1 MKVKN
6 ARTRIV
12 AALWSSVLIG
22 APLLAPL
29 LGVEPSF
36 AGAPVCSVFCG
47 KTATVSGPAH
57 ASCLQACRACGG
69 DVSRVCPQGFGGFFG
84 SNLPQICCATG
95 TSCCPSVT
103 GTSTCCPAGTGCV
116 FPLGQCAP
124 GCCVPTCAD
133 TCTLGGTGCDAG
145 TPDCFCASTT
155 EGSPACVSQNVG
167 CTGPCSSSAECG
179 PGEVC
184 FRLSF

>member
-29 LGVEPSF
+29 FGVEPSF
-36 AGAPVCSVFCG
+36 AEPPVCSVFCG
-47 KTATVSGPAH
+47 KTASVSGPAH
-57 ASCLQACRACGG
+57 ASCLKACRACGG
-69 DVSRVCPQGFGGFFG
+69 DVSRVCPPGFGFFG

-95 TSCCPSVT
+95 TSCCTSVT
-103 GTSTCCPAGTGCV
+103 GTSTCCPAGTGC
-116 FPLGQCAP
+116 LRGQCTP
-124 GCCVPTCAD
+124 GCCFATCAD
-133 TCTLGGTGCDAG
+133 TCTPGTLGGPCDGG

-155 EGSPACVSQNVG
+155 EGPPACVSSNVE
-167 CTGPCSSSAECG
+167 CTG
-179 PGEVC
+179 V
-184 FRLSF
+184 

>member
-36 AGAPVCSVFCG
+36 AEPPVCSVFCG
-47 KTATVSGPAH
+47 KTASVSGPAH
-57 ASCLQACRACGG
+57 ASCLKACRACGG
-69 DVSRVCPQGFGGFFG
+69 DVSRVCPPGFGFFG

-95 TSCCPSVT
+95 TSCCTSVT
-103 GTSTCCPAGTGCV
+103 GTSTCCPAGTGC
-116 FPLGQCAP
+116 LRGQCTP
-124 GCCVPTCAD
+124 GCCFATCAD
-133 TCTLGGTGCDAG
+133 TCTPGTLGGPCDGG

-155 EGSPACVSQNVG
+155 EGSPACLSQNVG

>member
-57 ASCLQACRACGG
+57 ASCLKACRACGG
-69 DVSRVCPQGFGGFFG
+69 DVSRVCPGLSFF
-84 SNLPQICCATG
+84 SPSLPQICCAAG
-95 TSCCPSVT
+95 TSCCQGLT

-155 EGSPACVSQNVG
+155 EGSPACLSQNVG